1 MEEDVLLKKLRW
13 RCRRGM
19 RELDQLF
26 GRYLDHEWS
35 TAPTEER
42 EVFLFLLDCE
52 DDKLWRW
59 FMGYEACPH
68 AHAIPHAEDP
78 RPQALSGALAA
89 AGRRPA
95 GGAAGCALLLRAS
108 DLPSRLLMP
117 AVVLA
122 WGIGLAE
129 LAWRQRS
136 RACRCFCRRRPS
148 RCRWPG
154 RTSMHHGWSCVA
166 HGCCCSGVRIG
177 AAGLLFWPDVL
188 DSGQRR
194 ELRLAVAAR
203 AVSRRPRRWHH
214 KLN

>member
-95 GGAAGCALLLRAS
+95 GGAAGCAVAAARIGSAFTAADARGGAGLGHR
-108 DLPSRLLMP
+108 PGRT
-117 AVVLA
+117 
-122 WGIGLAE
+122 GLAPAQPRVQV
-129 LAWRQRS
+129 LLPP
-136 RACRCFCRRRPS
+136 RPS

-154 RTSMHHGWSCVA
+154 RTSMHHGWWCVA

-177 AAGLLFWPDVL
+177 AAGCCSGRMCSIPGSDVNCDWPWPHAPFPV
-188 DSGQRR
+188 G
-194 ELRLAVAAR
+194 
-203 AVSRRPRRWHH
+203 PGRWHH